1 MERYST
7 EKFSEKLREIVF
19 PNYLICTC
27 VNDAYSDLIYT
38 FVETINFL
46 ASVKKIRLKAN
57 SKSWLHNQIV
67 SSIQRCVKLYKNFKH
82 FGLETDKDN
91 VKVTKMYLQKM
102 ILRKINFTLKKN

>member
-1 MERYST
+1 MERYSA

-38 FVETINFL
+38 FVETINLL